1 MITSSS
7 LYWITRLDTVVIA
20 MRLSPAVVLVA
31 GLVGV
36 AIFSD
41 IGGCYEIKRIFRN
54 LFIAFLSLSILVCA
68 GSIFVPTTKEYCA
81 IYAIPKIANNEK
93 VQNEAK
99 EIYEIAKSWLAE
111 QVNKKEERK

>member
-1 MITSSS
+1 MITSTA
-7 LYWITRLDTVVIA
+7 LYWVTRLDTIVNA
-20 MRLSPAVVLVA
+20 MRLFPALVLVA

-36 AIFSD
+36 CIFSD
-41 IGGCYEIKRIFRN
+41 MSGCYEAKRIWRN
-54 LFIAFLSLSILVCA
+54 LFIVFFSLSILVCS

-99 EIYEIAKSWLAE
+99 EIYELAKSWLAE
-111 QVNKKEERK
+111 QVNEKGEPK